1 MTPRPFPPCRTAAVQ
16 PLDGLREYAGGAQS
30 FAAEIW
36 QGLLRNDPLS
46 PVAGCKLW
54 GLLRGGSA
62 ADFPAVLREA
72 AGQGSVRPVAGGL
85 APSARGLVADVSRG
99 AGG

>member
-1 MTPRPFPPCRTAAVQ
+1 MRSSQT
-16 PLDGLREYAGGAQS
+16 
-30 FAAEIW
+30 
-36 QGLLRNDPLS
+36 LLRDDPLS
-46 PVAGCKLW
+46 PAAGCKLW

-85 APSARGLVADVSRG
+85 APSARGLVADVTRG